1 MTKRFQTSVITLLIS
16 MSSTAAVAQINLN
29 AGPQDL
35 PPVAKIIVIDQ
46 IIDLAEGAKVVKAS
60 GHAFN
65 IMDASTFGD
74 AKLIKLMNAGSSH
87 EPLKVIVRGNVIV
100 DVK

>member
-1 MTKRFQTSVITLLIS
+1 MTKQIQTSVTALLIF
-16 MSSTAAVAQINLN
+16 MSATAALAQANLN
-29 AGPQDL
+29 AGPQDQ
-35 PPVAKIIVIDQ
+35 PPVTKIIVIDQ
-46 IIDLAEGAKVVKAS
+46 IIDLAEGAKVVKAA

-74 AKLIKLMNAGSSH
+74 AKIVKLMDAGTSH
-87 EPLKVIVRGNVIV
+87 VPLKVVVRGNVIV